1 MDPLLPR
8 AFLFCYFLLFFL
20 FAFVWRSVLVWR
32 RTGVNPFVLPAGD
45 DAQGY
50 VGRAFRV
57 VMIGTALIAALPVLS
72 SAAPRWLGS
81 WPLLASLPAA
91 AFGWLLL
98 AVALVLLLV
107 AQAQMGA
114 SWRIGIDGA
123 RATALVRHGLFARS
137 RNPIFLAMR
146 LELLG
151 LFLVLPGVAAAAV
164 LVAGEILM
172 QVQVRLEEQH
182 LAAQH
187 GAAYADYCARVRRWL

>member
-1 MDPLLPR
+1 MSWDQI
-8 AFLFCYFLLFFL
+8 FLLVYLVLFYGIAFFRRSWI
-20 FAFVWRSVLVWR
+20 VWK
-32 RTGVNPFVLPAGD
+32 RTGVNPYRLAPGPGIHGFLARGYRLVFV
-45 DAQGY
+45 
-50 VGRAFRV
+50 V
-57 VMIGTALIAALPVLS
+57 VALIVLLYVFVEPAREWMGPLTWFERLPVQL
-72 SAAPRWLGS
+72 AGAVLMA
-81 WPLLASLPAA
+81 ASLL
-91 AFGWLLL
+91 W
-98 AVALVLLLV
+98 VLV
-107 AQAQMGA
+107 AQTQMGA